1 MVSSFPFLFL
11 LKTAMNCSHSWFL
24 VTSNWPSPTPS
35 LKTTMSEG
43 HFRLTSQY
51 LIRDS
56 IKAIRR
62 ASMISWPI
70 TNSSDNFTNL
80 EEFWIYDFLLL
91 SFFQLSNWEKTRS
104 EVIWSKA
111 CNGLKIQS
119 NITPGNLKESRSYQT
134 PKGPQILR
142 VLRTF
147 LSIRSPDSGPF
158 VSH

>member
-1 MVSSFPFLFL
+1 MTRNSYASLLFDELFFFYFSDEEKLQHTYLDSILETSVVSSFPFLFL
-11 LKTAMNCSHSWFL
+11 LKTARNCSHSWFL

-80 EEFWIYDFLLL
+80 EEVWIYDFFIII
-91 SFFQLSNWEKTRS
+91 FFSTVKLRKNKIGSN
-104 EVIWSKA
+104 
-111 CNGLKIQS
+111 LIQS
-119 NITPGNLKESRSYQT
+119 LQWFKNSK
-134 PKGPQILR
+134 
-142 VLRTF
+142 
-147 LSIRSPDSGPF
+147 
-158 VSH
+158 

>member
-1 MVSSFPFLFL
+1 MTRNSYASLLFDDLMKKSTNVQHTYLDSILETSVVSSFPFLFL

-80 EEFWIYDFLLL
+80 EEVWIYD
-91 SFFQLSNWEKTRS
+91 SFIIIFFSTVKLRKNKIGSNM
-104 EVIWSKA
+104 
-111 CNGLKIQS
+111 IQS
-119 NITPGNLKESRSYQT
+119 LQWFKNSK
-134 PKGPQILR
+134 
-142 VLRTF
+142 
-147 LSIRSPDSGPF
+147 
-158 VSH
+158 

>member
-1 MVSSFPFLFL
+1 MTKLDYETINISDEEKHQHIYLDSILETSVVSSFPFLFL

-80 EEFWIYDFLLL
+80 EEFWIYDFFIII
-91 SFFQLSNWEKTRS
+91 FFSTVKLRKNKIGSN
-104 EVIWSKA
+104 
-111 CNGLKIQS
+111 LIQS
-119 NITPGNLKESRSYQT
+119 LQWFKNSK
-134 PKGPQILR
+134 
-142 VLRTF
+142 
-147 LSIRSPDSGPF
+147 
-158 VSH
+158 

>member
-1 MVSSFPFLFL
+1 MFFYFSDEEKHQDTYLDSILETSVVSSFPFLFL

-62 ASMISWPI
+62 ASMISCPI
-70 TNSSDNFTNL
+70 MNTSDNFTNL
-80 EEFWIYDFLLL
+80 EFRIYNFFKRIFST
-91 SFFQLSNWEKTRS
+91 SFFSTRKMRKT
-104 EVIWSKA
+104 
-111 CNGLKIQS
+111 
-119 NITPGNLKESRSYQT
+119 
-134 PKGPQILR
+134 
-142 VLRTF
+142 VL
-147 LSIRSPDSGPF
+147 DQ
-158 VSH
+158 